1 MAILR
6 RVRAVRLKGIRRF
19 HWARDVEEALSL
31 LAAYD
36 GRGALLA
43 GGVDLARSARD
54 LEGLV
59 DIMGIGLS
67 YVQAGEGRLRI
78 GATTTLTDL
87 LVHPATKEYLGGI
100 LADVLHRVASPPLR
114 NMATLGGAVVSAHP
128 WADIPTALVALGA
141 EARWRAEREERAQV
155 EALYGQAFRGT
166 FRRALVTEIVLPSWE
181 GAFAFEKASRSR
193 SDIALLNA
201 VCGVGITNGTISWAR
216 VALGATPNRGA
227 RLPWLEEALVGERPG
242 DKLWEKVR
250 REVGARAEVGEDR
263 RASAAWR
270 RSVAGVLITRA
281 LARATQR
288 AAA

>member
-1 MAILR
+1 MS
-6 RVRAVRLKGIRRF
+6 VVRLRGIRRY

-36 GRGALLA
+36 GRGAFLS
-43 GGVDLARSARD
+43 GGVDLVRSARTD

-67 YVQAGEGRLRI
+67 YVQRGNGGLRV

-87 LVHPATKEYLGGI
+87 LVHPAAEDYLGGI
-100 LADVLHRVASPPLR
+100 LADVVRRVASPPLR

-141 EARWRAEREERAQV
+141 EACWRTEREERAQV
-155 EALYGQAFRGT
+155 ETLYGQAFRGT
-166 FRRALVTEIVLPSWE
+166 LRRALLTEIVLPPWE

-193 SDIALLNA
+193 SDIALLN
-201 VCGVGITNGTISWAR
+201 VCCGLGLAGGEIAWAR
-216 VALGATPNRGA
+216 VALGATPHRGA
-227 RLPWLEEALVGERPG
+227 RLPWLEEALAGERPG
-242 DKLWEKVR
+242 DELWEKVWG
-250 REVGARAEVGEDR
+250 EVAARAEVGDDR

-270 RSVAGVLITRA
+270 RSVAAALIARA
-281 LARATQR
+281 LARATER